1 MNLWAM
7 RLNDTIIAQF
17 ILAVAVVNCSMLT
30 IFYSSIHILI
40 ANFFSNYL
48 EYFENKTF
56 LNWVCIIFNNK

>member
-1 MNLWAM
+1 M

-30 IFYSSIHILI
+30 IFYSSMHILI

-48 EYFENKTF
+48 EYFENKRF
-56 LNWVCIIFNNK
+56 